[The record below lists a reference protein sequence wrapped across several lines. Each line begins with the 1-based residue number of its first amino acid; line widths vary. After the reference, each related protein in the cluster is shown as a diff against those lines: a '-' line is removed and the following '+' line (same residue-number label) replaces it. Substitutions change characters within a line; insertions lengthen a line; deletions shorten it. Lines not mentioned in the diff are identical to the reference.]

1 MIAKI
6 QLEKMHFYAFHGV
19 SLQEKKVGNQFVVD
33 VLLTASLEEAI
44 EQDELEG
51 TIDYSK
57 VYEIVKKE
65 MMISSNLL
73 EHVAGRIIRHVKM
86 SFPQITEIEVAVTKK
101 HPPFGGD
108 VRGASVILK
117 ETY

>member
-6 QLEKMHFYAFHGV
+6 QLKGMHFYAFHGV
-19 SLQEKKVGNQFVVD
+19 STQEKKVGNQFVVD
-33 VLLTASLEEAI
+33 ILLTAPLENAVEQDALEE
-44 EQDELEG
+44 
-51 TIDYSK
+51 TIDYSQI
-57 VYEIVKKE
+57 YAIVKEE
-65 MMISSNLL
+65 MAVSSNLL
-73 EHVAGRIIRHVKM
+73 EHVAGRIMQHVKR

-108 VRGASVILK
+108 VRGASVLLK